1 MERIERTQ
9 INMNIK
15 YHLLCGVI
23 LDCTV
28 TKFPIGIISS
38 VIPDVPLIA
47 NEIRLIKNKQ
57 KFNQNDVS
65 NILIQCYFATHSLL
79 ILPLLAIAVPHYL
92 AGYALH
98 ILTDLFTH
106 TGRFT
111 ARPFFPL
118 IDWRFPWGRNILK

>member
-1 MERIERTQ
+1 
-9 INMNIK
+9 MNIK
-15 YHLLCGVI
+15 YHLLCGVA

-28 TKFPIGIISS
+28 TKFPIGMISS

-47 NEIRLIKNKQ
+47 NEIRLIKNKK
-57 KFNQNDVS
+57 KFDDNDLSELVMR
-65 NILIQCYFATHSLL
+65 CYFATHSML
-79 ILPLLAIAVPHYL
+79 ILPFLLIAAPNYVS
-92 AGYALH
+92 GYALH